1 MIKPSNAARQR
12 TRILSTPHHT
22 TQVAPM
28 ASGNAVRLE
37 APSFRGD
44 GGLVHLDESPAG
56 WVASA
61 VATAELPKW
70 NTARWRRR
78 LRRRTDRHRLHLY
91 GGVRNPSHGTIINAV
106 ATVGDSFGID
116 LRSPWASLRRSVL
129 AQESDPGRIRSRCGI
144 CTSASEMTGPAGAP
158 RYRKSASLNEIA
170 AFLRIGPR
178 K

>member
-37 APSFRGD
+37 APSFRRD
-44 GGLVHLDESPAG
+44 GRLVHLDESPAG

-78 LRRRTDRHRLHLY
+78 LRRRKDRHRLHLY
-91 GGVRNPSHGTIINAV
+91 GGGPHTPHRSHTKTLPAR
-106 ATVGDSFGID
+106 GDA
-116 LRSPWASLRRSVL
+116 LTYHPRMSPAKTWPLCR
-129 AQESDPGRIRSRCGI
+129 
-144 CTSASEMTGPAGAP
+144 
-158 RYRKSASLNEIA
+158 
-170 AFLRIGPR
+170 
-178 K
+178 